1 MIKSDEPYLVLLPR
15 SAFLN
20 GELQETVYMVQP
32 QGLIN
37 QSTPHYVCRLRKS
50 LYGLK
55 QAPRAWFQRLSNLVL
70 TLGFLGSNADS
81 SLLIYKKSGC
91 VIFLLVYVDDV
102 RVTGSDNRLVSGLI
116 SRLSQEFKLRDLGD
130 LHYFLGIQVI
140 SHNGGLILS
149 QHKYFQ
155 DILQLA
161 GMESCKPCST
171 PLTSGFRCSNI
182 VKRENSKV
190 SFCIY

>member
-1 MIKSDEPYLVLLPR
+1 MVLNKHH
-15 SAFLN
+15 A
-20 GELQETVYMVQP
+20 
-32 QGLIN
+32 
-37 QSTPHYVCRLRKS
+37 
-50 LYGLK
+50 
-55 QAPRAWFQRLSNLVL
+55 RAWFQRLSNLVF

-102 RVTGSDNRLVSGLI
+102 IVTGSDNRLVSGLI

-149 QHKYFQ
+149 QHK
-155 DILQLA
+155 
-161 GMESCKPCST
+161 
-171 PLTSGFRCSNI
+171 
-182 VKRENSKV
+182 
-190 SFCIY
+190 